1 MNKIATK
8 KTAQDIQDEIFRNMT
23 AERKIKLASDLT
35 MLCLTL
41 NNLYGNKGT
50 GKITR

>member
-1 MNKIATK
+1 MEETTAK

-23 AERKIKLASDLT
+23 AGRKIKLASDLT

-41 NNLYGNKGT
+41 NNFYGNKRT
-50 GKITR
+50 GKTTR

>member
-1 MNKIATK
+1 MDKNATK

-23 AERKIKLASDLT
+23 AGRKIKLASDLT

-41 NNLYGNKGT
+41 NNPYGNTGT
-50 GKITR
+50 RKTTR